1 MVRPFQFARLPF
13 IYFGSGKISDLAGI
27 AGRFGTSIL
36 LVTGEKSF
44 FESPYAKSLLNQFER
59 QSINYQHVPVKSEP
73 SPELID
79 ETVQAFTDKRIDVVI
94 SIGGGS
100 VIDAGKAI
108 SAMLYKSSPVTEYL
122 EVVGVKDHPGT
133 KVPFIAIPTTS
144 GTGSEATKN
153 AVISKVGQ
161 DGFKRSLRHENLVP
175 DIALID
181 PDLSVSC
188 PPDVTAAAGM
198 DCFTQ
203 LTESFLS
210 GKSNEYTD
218 ALAMEGFKAVNRSL
232 VRCFTDGDDISARAD
247 MSFAALTSGICLAN
261 AGLGAVHGIAGT
273 MGALLNIPH
282 GIICGTLMAAGNQIN
297 VRELRKAS
305 GDNPALKKYATLG
318 RMFSQKEGAS
328 DDYYIDSFIDILHKM
343 TEQLRLPRLRK
354 YGISSDDISLICSQ
368 TDIKNNPVKLSPGQL
383 AEIIER
389 RL

>member
-1 MVRPFQFARLPF
+1 MVRPFQFARLPL
-13 IYFGSGKISDLAGI
+13 IYFGSGKLFDLPAI
-27 AGRFGTSIL
+27 VRRFGTSVL

-44 FESPYAKSLLNQFER
+44 FESARSKSLLIQFDE
-59 QSINYQHVPVKSEP
+59 QSINYQYVPVKSEP

-79 ETVQAFTDKRIDVVI
+79 ETVHQFGDKKIDAVL

-108 SAMLYKSSPVTEYL
+108 SAMLYKSSPVREYL
-122 EVVGVKDHPGT
+122 EVVGNKEHPGT

-153 AVISKVGQ
+153 AVISKVGR
-161 DGFKRSLRHENLVP
+161 DGFKRSLRHDNLVP

-232 VRCFTDGDDISARAD
+232 VRCFTHGNDINARSD

-261 AGLGAVHGIAGT
+261 AGLGAIHGIAGT
-273 MGALLNIPH
+273 TGALHDIPH
-282 GIICGTLMAAGNQIN
+282 GIICGTLMAAGNEIN
-297 VRELRKAS
+297 VRELRKAG

-318 RMFSQKEGAS
+318 RMFSQKEGTS

-368 TDIKNNPVKLSPGQL
+368 TDIKNNPVKLSPDQV
-383 AEIIER
+383 AEIIET